1 MTSPT
6 QLPDQTTRQMA
17 QEVASLR
24 RNVDQMLQSMR
35 ATQLGN
41 SSIENDQLVI
51 RDEFG
56 NIRDVY
62 GRLDDG
68 TFGNQPQNAPTPP
81 PRANTPVLTPI
92 AAGFRVEWNGELIA
106 TKPLDFK
113 HIEIH
118 VGENPSFIVNES
130 SFKGTMSTAGSF
142 IMAPLPAGNT
152 YYVLFIA
159 VNTSDLKSEPSLI
172 ASVQPTQ
179 VVAQA
184 VLDGIVTE
192 VGLAN
197 DAVTK
202 AKIAADAVDGTK
214 IEDNSIS
221 SNLIIADAIQTLHIA
236 AGAVDADRIAANAV
250 TAEKIFAQA
259 ITADKIAANAIE
271 AGHVKAGAIE
281 AIHLEAEMA
290 LLSRIIVGD
299 PTGGRVQL
307 DPLGGLEMYAPDGT
321 TRTGH
326 WDPAT
331 GNVTT
336 VGSFMT
342 AVPGSPVR
350 HIRVLTDGT
359 LRFYEADGITFSQM
373 VNVGTDVVWRGPL
386 DTNMRSGR
394 VNVNKLGVGINFSR
408 ETDLFE
414 NIRAE
419 LVVVDR
425 QVRTTSPFISFNVDE
440 RWTSPVGG
448 VNSGRRIQFGTIN
461 SSGNFLAESGVSY
474 MTDSNDNG
482 GMVGNDTGWK
492 FEDFGGDIGGRFVVT
507 NGNMTDWGVARSA
520 GWELTSSA
528 TTKTDIEDARAVL
541 NPAAT
546 VRGIRAKAFKYDTA
560 APDAP
565 PTIGLIAEDLPE
577 VLQRAAPPSSPDAIA
592 IDVGSTLGT
601 VWGAVNQLLN
611 MQIVSTT
618 AVAVLQRGM
627 LGPGGV
633 FGAGQ
638 TAEVAVT
645 WDSTPPAAP
654 TGGLAQL
661 NSSFVWA
668 GKVTAWIKVGT
679 TTAEG
684 CTVVFKNISDSTI
697 VVNEATDALR
707 VSANVVGLGIYIPP
721 YVPEE

>member
-1 MTSPT
+1 
-6 QLPDQTTRQMA
+6 MA
-17 QEVASLR
+17 QEVANLR
-24 RNVDQMLQSMR
+24 RNVDTMLQSMR

-81 PRANTPVLTPI
+81 SRPNTPVLTPI
-92 AAGFRVEWNGELIA
+92 AAGFRIEWNGELIA
-106 TKPLDFK
+106 VKPLDFK

-118 VGENPSFIVNES
+118 VGETPDFIVNDS
-130 SFKGTMSTAGSF
+130 TFTGTLSTAGSW
-142 IMAPLPAGNT
+142 IEAPRPYGNT

-172 ASVQPTQ
+172 ASVQPSQ

-236 AGAVDADRIAANAV
+236 TGAVSANEIAANAV
-250 TAEKIFAQA
+250 TATA
-259 ITADKIAANAIE
+259 ILAGSVQADKIAANAIE
-271 AGHVKAGAIE
+271 AGHIQAGAVT
-281 AIHLEAEMA
+281 AAKLEAEMVLA
-290 LLSRIIVGD
+290 STILIGD

-307 DPLGGLEMYAPDGT
+307 NPLAGLELYAPDGT

-331 GNVTT
+331 GTITT
-336 VGSFMT
+336 VGNFLT
-342 AVPGSPVR
+342 AVPGTAVR

-359 LRFYEADGITFSQM
+359 LRFYHEDGVTFSQM

-394 VNVNKLGVGINFSR
+394 VNVNKLGVGINFSK
-408 ETDLFE
+408 EADLLE
-414 NIRAE
+414 NIRSE
-419 LVVVDR
+419 IVVVDR
-425 QVRTTSPFISFNVDE
+425 QVRTTAPFISLNVDE
-440 RWTSPVGG
+440 RWTSTAGG
-448 VNSGRRIQFGTIN
+448 VNSGRRVQFGTIN
-461 SSGNFLAESGVSY
+461 SSGDFIAKSGISY
-474 MTDSNDNG
+474 MTDSNDWG

-492 FEDFGGDIGGRFVVT
+492 LQDFGGGIGGRFTVT
-507 NGNMTDWGVARSA
+507 NGDMTDWGVARSD

-528 TTKTDIEDARAVL
+528 TEKTAIQDARAVL
-541 NPAAT
+541 NPIAT
-546 VRGIRAKAFKYDTA
+546 IRGVRAKAFKYSN
-560 APDAP
+560 APDSAP
-565 PTIGLIAEDLPE
+565 PTIGVIAEDLPE
-577 VLQRAAPPSSPDAIA
+577 VLQRPAPPDRPEAIA
-592 IDVGSTLGT
+592 IDLGSQMG
-601 VWGAVNQLLN
+601 VMWGALNQFANL
-611 MQIVSTT
+611 QIVSTS
-618 AVAVLQRGM
+618 AVAVLQKAI
-627 LGPGGV
+627 LGPGGT
-633 FGAGQ
+633 FAADA

-645 WDSTPPAAP
+645 WDSVPPAAP
-654 TGGLAQL
+654 SGGLAQL

-668 GKVTAWIKVGT
+668 GKVTAWIKTGSV
-679 TTAEG
+679 TADG
-684 CTVVFKNISDSTI
+684 CTVVFKNISNSTI
-697 VVNEATDALR
+697 VVNEASDALR
-707 VSANVVGLGIYIPP
+707 VSASVTGLGIYIPP